1 MQCGQ
6 ADNSAEQFH
15 DRVQLGAQQRFHSM
29 QPLRVGMTSWST
41 PAGAWRKLAALINL
55 RSPTIRKQV
64 WRLHNKRRRLL
75 FWERESFFFG
85 RLVEKPQI
93 ERQVNQRRT
102 FTYIEPNMR
111 PERQRNAAAA
121 RASSRNVT

>member
-75 FWERESFFFG
+75 FFMPSG
-85 RLVEKPQI
+85 RPSLTSAGLSDGCAMTGTLK
-93 ERQVNQRRT
+93 RL
-102 FTYIEPNMR
+102 YY
-111 PERQRNAAAA
+111 
-121 RASSRNVT
+121 RASGL